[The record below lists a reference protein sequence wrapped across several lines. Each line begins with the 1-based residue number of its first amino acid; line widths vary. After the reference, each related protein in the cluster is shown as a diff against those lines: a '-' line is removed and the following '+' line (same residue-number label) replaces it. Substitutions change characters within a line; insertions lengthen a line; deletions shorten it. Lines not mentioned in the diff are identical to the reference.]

1 LTPVFPFVGF
11 ATPFLIW
18 LIRSRINRI
27 AKKPAVSIEIIE
39 NATLCSSF
47 SVGNNC
53 HRTAFLLYLK
63 LTNTG
68 YTPVQIGDIHLGYR
82 SMENDDID
90 SWYWL
95 KEETVML
102 EDYWVPLGEDG
113 KKIIPFLKQRNFLI
127 ENQIN
132 TYLSAGE
139 LTNGLVYFEQER
151 STGDRYPYLE
161 PDMKVQTKVIVY
173 DTKGNSWETEMRVT
187 KVKIE
192 PIREICPKFG
202 KTRELSEN

>member
-1 LTPVFPFVGF
+1 MGVLLGMGYQSRVIRVCLPIPCSEAAGQSYNTVGWKQYHK
-11 ATPFLIW
+11 ATPF
-18 LIRSRINRI
+18 R
-27 AKKPAVSIEIIE
+27 
-39 NATLCSSF
+39 
-47 SVGNNC
+47 
-53 HRTAFLLYLK
+53 
-63 LTNTG
+63 
-68 YTPVQIGDIHLGYR
+68 
-82 SMENDDID
+82 
-90 SWYWL
+90 YWL